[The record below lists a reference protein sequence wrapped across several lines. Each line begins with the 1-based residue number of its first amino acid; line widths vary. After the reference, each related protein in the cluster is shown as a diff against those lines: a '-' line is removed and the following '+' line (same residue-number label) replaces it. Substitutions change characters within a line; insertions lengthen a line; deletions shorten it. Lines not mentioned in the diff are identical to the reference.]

1 MDQATRKEWLERRR
15 HGLGSSDAAAVCGL
29 DPWRTPLEVYL
40 TKTMPEFAD
49 HDSQAKAWGRRL
61 EDTIAQA
68 YSEETGRPIYR
79 PACMI
84 EQHKTLPWM
93 LCSLDRLTEVDG
105 RGRIVECKNVRQDSD
120 QWGAPGTDDIPD
132 HYLIQ
137 CQHQLCVTGMQTC
150 DLAVLFGG
158 QDLRVYE
165 VPANEEVQVKLTRI
179 LSDFW
184 AKVQRREAPEPS
196 WTHPS
201 TPDLIKAIQ
210 RVTPGLAGTL
220 HEGWVAAA
228 VRHKEL
234 GRELSE
240 LKAERENLQAQM
252 VHAMGLCEV
261 AVLPSGHQITR
272 KLIHRKGYTVDP
284 TSYHDFRI
292 KEPKGG
298 ECLKTTP

>member
-1 MDQATRKEWLERRR
+1 MDREEWLERRR
-15 HGLGSSDAAAVCGL
+15 HGVGSSDAPAICNL

-40 TKTMPEFAD
+40 TKTAEITD
-49 HDSQAKAWGRRL
+49 RDSQAKAWGRRL

-79 PACMI
+79 PAHAI

-120 QWGAPGTDDIPD
+120 QWGSPGTDEIPD

-158 QDLRVYE
+158 QELRVYE
-165 VPANEEVQVKLTRI
+165 VPANEEVQGKLVRI

-184 AKVQRREAPEPS
+184 GRVQRREAPEPDWS
-196 WTHPS
+196 HPS
-201 TPDLIKAIQ
+201 TPDLIKSMQ

-220 HEGWVAAA
+220 DADWVHAAA
-228 VRHKEL
+228 RHKEL
-234 GRELSE
+234 RHQITELE
-240 LKAERENLQAQM
+240 KEREMLQAQLI
-252 VHAMGLCEV
+252 HAMGLCELS
-261 AVLPSGHQITR
+261 VLPSGHQLTR
-272 KLIHRKGYTVDP
+272 KLRERKGYTVEP
-284 TSYHDFRI
+284 TSYWEFRV

-298 ECLKTTP
+298 MSCPIPTL